1 MHAHA
6 HSSLIK
12 HWNSRRNIKM
22 LQNCLSNIKLYALIT
37 SKLTRDETRVGKMRR
52 ATEMNEAMRHPR
64 DGFYLYPCP

>member
-1 MHAHA
+1 
-6 HSSLIK
+6 
-12 HWNSRRNIKM
+12 M